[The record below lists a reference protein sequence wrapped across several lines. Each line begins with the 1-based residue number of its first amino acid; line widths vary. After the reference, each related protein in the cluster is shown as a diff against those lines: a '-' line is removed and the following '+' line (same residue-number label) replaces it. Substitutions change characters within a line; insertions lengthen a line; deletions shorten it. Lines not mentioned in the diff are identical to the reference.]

1 MKRRA
6 VMMSLGLALT
16 APALFPA
23 MAEESEAERTERWTD
38 LKQAVFGSRPVQEGT
53 GVIALDAPA
62 RAQDAALVPI
72 TISLSAG
79 GGTGGGRVKAVW
91 VLVDGNPSPLAGTF
105 HFGPAADPR
114 VLRTRVR
121 VDQYTLMHAV
131 AETEDGR
138 LFSAERFV
146 KAAGGCSAPSLK
158 DPQVAMSRLGQMR
171 LRVEGEGPVQAGEAA
186 MAQLLVSHPNNNGMQ
201 VDQVTHNFIP
211 PRYIQDITIHY
222 GDDVVLSV
230 DADIS
235 LSEDPAI
242 TFGFVPHGAGP
253 FRVEVQDSTKTVM
266 RSGTMRAVVSFVQLR

>member
-1 MKRRA
+1 MNRRSA
-6 VMMSLGLALT
+6 MVCLGLALA
-16 APALFPA
+16 APALSPA
-23 MAEESEAERTERWTD
+23 LAEESQAERAERWAD
-38 LKQAVFGSRPVQEGT
+38 LKRAVFGDRPIQEGT
-53 GVIALDAPA
+53 GVISLEAPA

-72 TISLSAG
+72 TVSLSAG
-79 GGTGGGRVKAVW
+79 GGAGGGRVKAVW

-105 HFGPAADPR
+105 KFGPAADPR
-114 VLRTRVR
+114 TLRTRVR

-171 LRVEGEGPVQAGEAA
+171 LRVEGEGPLQDGEAA

-201 VDQVTHNFIP
+201 VDQVSHNFIP
-211 PRYIQDITIHY
+211 PRYIQDITVRY
-222 GDDVVLSV
+222 GNQVVLTV

-253 FRVEVQDSTKTVM
+253 IRVEVQDSTKAVFRQEFPAAG
-266 RSGTMRAVVSFVQLR
+266 RS

>member
-1 MKRRA
+1 MRRRA
-6 VMMSLGLALT
+6 AMMSLGLALT
-16 APALFPA
+16 APTLFPA
-23 MAEESEAERTERWTD
+23 MAEEGEAERAERWKD
-38 LKQAVFGSRPVQEGT
+38 LKQAVFGDRPAHEGT
-53 GVIALDAPA
+53 GVIALDAPV

-114 VLRTRVR
+114 ILRTRVR

-131 AETEDGR
+131 AETEAGR

-171 LRVEGEGPVQAGEAA
+171 LRVEGEGPVPEGAAA

-211 PRYIQDITIHY
+211 PRYIQDITILY
-222 GDDVVLSV
+222 GDDVVLNV

-242 TFGFVPHGAGP
+242 TFGFVPHGTGP
-253 FRVEVQDSTKTVM
+253 FRVEVRDSTKAMFRQEFPTAM
-266 RSGTMRAVVSFVQLR
+266 RS

>member
-1 MKRRA
+1 MKRFA
-6 VMMSLGLALT
+6 AALCLGLAL
-16 APALFPA
+16 ASPALTPA
-23 MAEESEAERTERWTD
+23 LAEETPAERAERWTD
-38 LKQAVFGSRPVQEGT
+38 LKRAVFGDRTVQDGT

-62 RAQDAALVPI
+62 RAQDASLVPI
-72 TISLSAG
+72 TINLSAG
-79 GGTGGGRVKAVW
+79 GGSGAGRVKAVW

-114 VLRTRVR
+114 SFRTRVR
-121 VDQYTLMHAV
+121 VDQYTLIHAV

-171 LRVEGEGPVQAGEAA
+171 LRVDGDGPVQDGQAA
-186 MAQLLVSHPNNNGMQ
+186 TAQLLVSHPNNNGMQ
-201 VDQVTHNFIP
+201 VDQVSHNFIP
-211 PRYIQDITIHY
+211 PRYIQDITVRY
-222 GDDVVLSV
+222 GDEVVLSV

-242 TFGFVPHGAGP
+242 TFGFVPHGPGP
-253 FRVEVQDSTKTVM
+253 FRVDVLDSTQAKFRQEFPVAAG
-266 RSGTMRAVVSFVQLR
+266 RS

>member
-6 VMMSLGLALT
+6 AMISLGLALT

-23 MAEESEAERTERWTD
+23 MAEESEAERAERWTD
-38 LKQAVFGSRPVQEGT
+38 LKQAVFGNRPVQEGT

-114 VLRTRVR
+114 ILRTRVR

-222 GDDVVLSV
+222 GDDIILSV

-253 FRVEVQDSTKTVM
+253 FRVDMQDSTKAVFRQEFPTAM
-266 RSGTMRAVVSFVQLR
+266 RS

>member
-6 VMMSLGLALT
+6 ALLSLGLALA
-16 APALFPA
+16 APVLSPA
-23 MAEESEAERTERWTD
+23 MAEESEAERAERWHD
-38 LKQAVFGSRPVQEGT
+38 LKQAVFGDRPVQDGT

-79 GGTGGGRVKAVW
+79 GGSSGGRVKAVW

-105 HFGPAADPR
+105 RFGPAADPHI
-114 VLRTRVR
+114 LRTRVR

-171 LRVEGEGPVQAGEAA
+171 LRVEGEGPVQDGGAA

-211 PRYIQDITIHY
+211 PRYIQDIIIHY
-222 GDDVVLSV
+222 GDDVVLTV

-253 FRVEVQDSTKTVM
+253 FRVEVQDSTKAVFRQEFPTAM
-266 RSGTMRAVVSFVQLR
+266 RS

>member
-6 VMMSLGLALT
+6 ALLSLGLALA
-16 APALFPA
+16 APVLSPA
-23 MAEESEAERTERWTD
+23 MAEESEAERAERWHD
-38 LKQAVFGSRPVQEGT
+38 LKQAVFGDRPVQDGT

-79 GGTGGGRVKAVW
+79 GGSSGGRVKAVW

-105 HFGPAADPR
+105 RFGPAADPHI
-114 VLRTRVR
+114 LRTRVR

-146 KAAGGCSAPSLK
+146 KAAGGCSAPSL
-158 DPQVAMSRLGQMR
+158 LGQMR
-171 LRVEGEGPVQAGEAA
+171 LRVEGEGPVQDGGAA

-211 PRYIQDITIHY
+211 PRYIQDIIIHY
-222 GDDVVLSV
+222 GDDVVLTV

-253 FRVEVQDSTKTVM
+253 FRVEVQDSTKAVFRQEFPTAM
-266 RSGTMRAVVSFVQLR
+266 RS

>member
-1 MKRRA
+1 MKRFA
-6 VMMSLGLALT
+6 AALCLGLAL
-16 APALFPA
+16 ASPALTPA
-23 MAEESEAERTERWTD
+23 LAEETPAERAERWTD
-38 LKQAVFGSRPVQEGT
+38 LKRAVFGDRTVQDGT

-62 RAQDAALVPI
+62 RAQDASLVPI
-72 TISLSAG
+72 TINLSAG
-79 GGTGGGRVKAVW
+79 GGSGAGRVKAVW

-114 VLRTRVR
+114 SFRTRVR
-121 VDQYTLMHAV
+121 VDQYTLIHAV

-146 KAAGGCSAPSLK
+146 KAAGGCSSLK

-171 LRVEGEGPVQAGEAA
+171 LRVDGEGPVQDGQAA
-186 MAQLLVSHPNNNGMQ
+186 TAQLLVSHPNNNGMQ

-211 PRYIQDITIHY
+211 PRYIQDITVRY
-222 GDDVVLSV
+222 GDQVVLRV

-253 FRVEVQDSTKTVM
+253 LRVEVQDSTQAQFRQEFPVGV
-266 RSGTMRAVVSFVQLR
+266 RS

>member
-6 VMMSLGLALT
+6 ALLSLGLALA
-16 APALFPA
+16 APVLSPA
-23 MAEESEAERTERWTD
+23 MAEESEAERAERWHD
-38 LKQAVFGSRPVQEGT
+38 LKQAVFGDRPVQDGT

-79 GGTGGGRVKAVW
+79 GGSGGGRVKAVW

-105 HFGPAADPR
+105 HFGPAADPHI
-114 VLRTRVR
+114 LRTRVR

-171 LRVEGEGPVQAGEAA
+171 LRVEGEGPVQDGGAA

-211 PRYIQDITIHY
+211 PRYIQDIIIHY
-222 GDDVVLSV
+222 GDDVVLTV

-253 FRVEVQDSTKTVM
+253 FRVEVQDSTKAVFRQEFPTAM
-266 RSGTMRAVVSFVQLR
+266 RS

>member
-1 MKRRA
+1 MKRFA
-6 VMMSLGLALT
+6 AALCLGLAL
-16 APALFPA
+16 ASPALTPA
-23 MAEESEAERTERWTD
+23 LAEETPAERAERWTD
-38 LKQAVFGSRPVQEGT
+38 LKRAVFGDRTVQDGT

-62 RAQDAALVPI
+62 RAQDASLVPI
-72 TISLSAG
+72 TINLSAG
-79 GGTGGGRVKAVW
+79 GGSGAGRVKAVW

-114 VLRTRVR
+114 SFRTRVR
-121 VDQYTLMHAV
+121 VDQYTLIHAV

-171 LRVEGEGPVQAGEAA
+171 LRVDGDGPVQDGQAA
-186 MAQLLVSHPNNNGMQ
+186 TAQLLVSHPNNNGMQ

-211 PRYIQDITIHY
+211 PRYIQDITVRY
-222 GDDVVLSV
+222 GDQVVLRV

-253 FRVEVQDSTKTVM
+253 LRVEVQDSTQAQFRQEFPVGV
-266 RSGTMRAVVSFVQLR
+266 RS

>member
-1 MKRRA
+1 MNRRA
-6 VMMSLGLALT
+6 VMVCLGLAL
-16 APALFPA
+16 AVPALSPA
-23 MAEESEAERTERWTD
+23 LAEESQAERAERWAD
-38 LKQAVFGSRPVQEGT
+38 LKRAVFGDRPIQEGT
-53 GVIALDAPA
+53 GVIALEAPA

-72 TISLSAG
+72 TVSLSAG
-79 GGTGGGRVKAVW
+79 GGAGGGRVKAVW

-105 HFGPAADPR
+105 KFGPAADPR
-114 VLRTRVR
+114 TLRTRVR

-171 LRVEGEGPVQAGEAA
+171 LRVEGEGPLQDGEAA

-201 VDQVTHNFIP
+201 VDQVSHHFIP
-211 PRYIQDITIHY
+211 PRYIQDITVRY
-222 GDDVVLSV
+222 GDQVVLSV

-253 FRVEVQDSTKTVM
+253 IRVEVQDSTKAVFRQEFPAAG
-266 RSGTMRAVVSFVQLR
+266 RS

>member
-6 VMMSLGLALT
+6 AILSLSLAFT

-23 MAEESEAERTERWTD
+23 MAGDSEAERAERWHD
-38 LKQAVFGSRPVQEGT
+38 LKQAVFGDRPVQEST

-79 GGTGGGRVKAVW
+79 GGSGGGRVKAVW

-105 HFGPAADPR
+105 HFGPAADPHI
-114 VLRTRVR
+114 LRTRVR

-171 LRVEGEGPVQAGEAA
+171 LRVEGEGPVQDGEAA

-222 GDDVVLSV
+222 GDDLVLSV

-253 FRVEVQDSTKTVM
+253 FRVKVQDSTKAVFRQQFPTAM
-266 RSGTMRAVVSFVQLR
+266 RS

>member
-6 VMMSLGLALT
+6 ALLSLGLALA
-16 APALFPA
+16 APVLSPA
-23 MAEESEAERTERWTD
+23 MAEESEAERAERWHD
-38 LKQAVFGSRPVQEGT
+38 LKQAVFGDRPVQDGT

-79 GGTGGGRVKAVW
+79 GGSSGGRVKAVW

-105 HFGPAADPR
+105 HFGPAADPHI
-114 VLRTRVR
+114 LRTRVR

-171 LRVEGEGPVQAGEAA
+171 LRVEGEGPVQDGGAA

-211 PRYIQDITIHY
+211 PRYIQDIIIYY
-222 GDDVVLSV
+222 GDDVVLTV

-253 FRVEVQDSTKTVM
+253 FRVEVQDSTKAVFRQEFPTAM
-266 RSGTMRAVVSFVQLR
+266 RS

>member
-1 MKRRA
+1 MRRRTA
-6 VMMSLGLALT
+6 LISLGLALT
-16 APALFPA
+16 VPALVPA
-23 MAEESEAERTERWTD
+23 VAEESDAERAERWHD
-38 LKQAVFGSRPVQEGT
+38 LKQAVFGDRPVQDGT

-105 HFGPAADPR
+105 HFGPAADPHI
-114 VLRTRVR
+114 LRTRVR

-171 LRVEGEGPVQAGEAA
+171 LRVEGEGPVQDGEAA

-211 PRYIQDITIHY
+211 PRYIQDIIIHY
-222 GDDVVLSV
+222 GDDVVLTV

-253 FRVEVQDSTKTVM
+253 FRVEVQDSTKAVFRQEFPTAM
-266 RSGTMRAVVSFVQLR
+266 RS

>member
-1 MKRRA
+1 MKRFA
-6 VMMSLGLALT
+6 AALCLGLAL
-16 APALFPA
+16 ASPALTPA
-23 MAEESEAERTERWTD
+23 LAEETPAERAERWTD
-38 LKQAVFGSRPVQEGT
+38 LKRAVFGDRTVQDGT

-62 RAQDAALVPI
+62 RAQDASLVPI
-72 TISLSAG
+72 TINLSAG
-79 GGTGGGRVKAVW
+79 GGSGAGRVKAVW

-114 VLRTRVR
+114 SFRTRVR
-121 VDQYTLMHAV
+121 VDQYTLIHAV

-171 LRVEGEGPVQAGEAA
+171 LRVDGDGPVQDGQAA
-186 MAQLLVSHPNNNGMQ
+186 TAQLLVSHPNNNGMK

-211 PRYIQDITIHY
+211 PRYIQDITVRY
-222 GDDVVLSV
+222 GDQVVLRV

-253 FRVEVQDSTKTVM
+253 LRVEVQDSTQAQFRQEFPVGV
-266 RSGTMRAVVSFVQLR
+266 RS

>member
-1 MKRRA
+1 MRRRA
-6 VMMSLGLALT
+6 VIISLGLGLT

-23 MAEESEAERTERWTD
+23 RAEESEAERAERWHD
-38 LKQAVFGSRPVQEGT
+38 LKQAVFGDRPVQEGI
-53 GVIALDAPA
+53 GVISLDAPA

-105 HFGPAADPR
+105 HFGPAADPHI
-114 VLRTRVR
+114 LRTRVR

-171 LRVEGEGPVQAGEAA
+171 LRVEGEGPVQDGGSA

-242 TFGFVPHGAGP
+242 TFGFVPHSAGP
-253 FRVEVQDSTKTVM
+253 FRVEVQDSTKAVFRQEFPTAM
-266 RSGTMRAVVSFVQLR
+266 RS

>member
-1 MKRRA
+1 MKRFA
-6 VMMSLGLALT
+6 AALCLGLAL
-16 APALFPA
+16 ASPALTPA
-23 MAEESEAERTERWTD
+23 LAEETPAERAERWTD
-38 LKQAVFGSRPVQEGT
+38 LKRAVFGDRTVQDGT

-62 RAQDAALVPI
+62 RAQDASLVPI
-72 TISLSAG
+72 TINLSAG
-79 GGTGGGRVKAVW
+79 GGSGAGRVKAVW

-114 VLRTRVR
+114 SFRTRVR
-121 VDQYTLMHAV
+121 VDQYTLIHAV

-171 LRVEGEGPVQAGEAA
+171 LRVDGDGPVQDGQAA
-186 MAQLLVSHPNNNGMQ
+186 TAQLLVSHPNNNGMQ

-211 PRYIQDITIHY
+211 PRYIQDITVRY
-222 GDDVVLSV
+222 GDQVVLRV

-253 FRVEVQDSTKTVM
+253 LRVEVQDSTQAQFRQEFPVGVRK
-266 RSGTMRAVVSFVQLR
+266 

>member
-6 VMMSLGLALT
+6 AIISLGLALT

-23 MAEESEAERTERWTD
+23 MAEESEAERAERWTD

-105 HFGPAADPR
+105 HFGPAADPHI
-114 VLRTRVR
+114 LRTRVR

-171 LRVEGEGPVQAGEAA
+171 LRVEGEGPVQDGEAA

-253 FRVEVQDSTKTVM
+253 FRVEVQDSTKTVFRQEFPAAM
-266 RSGTMRAVVSFVQLR
+266 RS

>member
-23 MAEESEAERTERWTD
+23 MAEESEAERAERWTD

-53 GVIALDAPA
+53 GVIALDVPA

-79 GGTGGGRVKAVW
+79 GGTGSGRVKAVW

-114 VLRTRVR
+114 ILRTRVR

-131 AETEDGR
+131 AETEDER

-253 FRVEVQDSTKTVM
+253 FRVEMQDSTKAVFRQEFPTAM
-266 RSGTMRAVVSFVQLR
+266 RS

>member
-1 MKRRA
+1 MRRRA
-6 VMMSLGLALT
+6 AMISLGLALT

-23 MAEESEAERTERWTD
+23 MAEESEAERAERWTD

-79 GGTGGGRVKAVW
+79 GGSGGGRVKAVW

-105 HFGPAADPR
+105 HFGPAADPHI
-114 VLRTRVR
+114 LRTRVR

-171 LRVEGEGPVQAGEAA
+171 FRVEGEGPVQDGEAA

-211 PRYIQDITIHY
+211 PRYIQDITIRY

-253 FRVEVQDSTKTVM
+253 FRVEVQDSTKTVFRQEFPAAM
-266 RSGTMRAVVSFVQLR
+266 RS

>member
-6 VMMSLGLALT
+6 AMISLGLALT

-38 LKQAVFGSRPVQEGT
+38 LKQAVFGNRTVQEGT

-105 HFGPAADPR
+105 HFGPAADPHI
-114 VLRTRVR
+114 LRTRVR

-171 LRVEGEGPVQAGEAA
+171 LRVEGEGPVQVGEAA

-222 GDDVVLSV
+222 GDDVILSV

-253 FRVEVQDSTKTVM
+253 FRVEVQDSTKTVFRQEFPTAM
-266 RSGTMRAVVSFVQLR
+266 RS

>member
-6 VMMSLGLALT
+6 AIISLGLALT
-16 APALFPA
+16 LPALCPA
-23 MAEESEAERTERWTD
+23 MAEDTDAERAERWHG
-38 LKQAVFGSRPVQEGT
+38 LKQAVFGNRPVQEGT
-53 GVIALDAPA
+53 GVIALEAPA

-79 GGTGGGRVKAVW
+79 GGTAGGRVKAVW

-105 HFGPAADPR
+105 HFGPAADPHI
-114 VLRTRVR
+114 LRTRVR

-158 DPQVAMSRLGQMR
+158 DPQLAMSRLGQMR
-171 LRVEGEGPVQAGEAA
+171 LRVEGEGPVQDGEAA

-222 GDDVVLSV
+222 GNDVVLSV

-253 FRVEVQDSTKTVM
+253 FRVEVQDSTKAVFRQEFPTAM
-266 RSGTMRAVVSFVQLR
+266 RS

>member
-1 MKRRA
+1 MKRFA
-6 VMMSLGLALT
+6 AALCLGLAL
-16 APALFPA
+16 ASPALTPA
-23 MAEESEAERTERWTD
+23 LAEETPAERAERWTD
-38 LKQAVFGSRPVQEGT
+38 LKRAVFGDRTVQDGT

-62 RAQDAALVPI
+62 RAQDASLVPI
-72 TISLSAG
+72 TINLSAG
-79 GGTGGGRVKAVW
+79 GGSGAGRVKAVW

-114 VLRTRVR
+114 SFRTRVR
-121 VDQYTLMHAV
+121 VDQYTLIHAV

-171 LRVEGEGPVQAGEAA
+171 LRVDGEGPVQDGQAA
-186 MAQLLVSHPNNNGMQ
+186 TAQLLVSHPNNNGMQ

-211 PRYIQDITIHY
+211 PRYIQDITVRY
-222 GDDVVLSV
+222 GDQVVLRV

-253 FRVEVQDSTKTVM
+253 LRVEVQDSTQAQFRQEFPVGV
-266 RSGTMRAVVSFVQLR
+266 RS

>member
-6 VMMSLGLALT
+6 AMISLGLALT

-23 MAEESEAERTERWTD
+23 MAEESKAERTERWTD
-38 LKQAVFGSRPVQEGT
+38 LKQAVFGNRTVQEGT

-105 HFGPAADPR
+105 HFGPAADPHI
-114 VLRTRVR
+114 LRTRVR

-171 LRVEGEGPVQAGEAA
+171 LRVEGEGPVQVGEAA

-222 GDDVVLSV
+222 GDDVILSV

-253 FRVEVQDSTKTVM
+253 FRVEVQDSTKTVFRQEFPTAM
-266 RSGTMRAVVSFVQLR
+266 RS